1 MSVHALLNP
10 PSHWDDAVLSDV
22 VRAFALDDRFPAPA
36 NLFDALIEQL
46 EDPHWSA
53 QLSSRRAEWSRVLRQ
68 VRDDPPSGGW
78 IRAAVA
84 SSSRAANPVS
94 PRMEAYPLASL
105 FLQRPDSQLRPQAEG
120 LRALALA
127 AVLVSPKSGLSASTA
142 DVLRRSIAPGN
153 AQRQFVSS
161 FPKPT
166 HFLEYLPALNRH
178 LEELQSHIDELTS
191 TEAKLASA
199 LGRLLTRVVIA
210 TGDARSKAIPDAE
223 EPRSLS
229 SSRNH
234 RSGGRRSTPFAIPG
248 AQIDL
253 YLLSAPG
260 AQPDEPPDQFIAVSP
275 ELRANEADDPDLPGA
290 AAESSLGQTRYW
302 VARHQR
308 LVPCDTGRFTPFER
322 DSFVGTL
329 QAALHDP
336 NPMTVDAAGVLA
348 LVYLTGTPLDRVLEY
363 RLGGATDLVAPD
375 TFRRVVPEPD
385 KAFSPSH
392 ELEPYV
398 ESRASHVD
406 LPLPGIVADWLNA
419 RASGYCG
426 SLLDCLGHSTTDLR
440 QRITEQIECARS
452 NGRYRRVRLQRLTP
466 ALGLEIRLAT
476 ADDVAVHILS
486 GGEGQASPLL
496 AHYLVH
502 YVEYL
507 QALYAEA
514 TARLLGES

>member
-1 MSVHALLNP
+1 MSIHALLNP
-10 PSHWDDAVLSDV
+10 PSHWNDAVLSDV
-22 VRAFALDDRFPAPA
+22 VHAFALDDRFPAPA
-36 NLFDALIEQL
+36 NLFDALIEHL

-53 QLSSRRAEWSRVLRQ
+53 QQSARRAEWSRVLRQ
-68 VRDDPPSGGW
+68 VRDDPPAGGW
-78 IRAAVA
+78 PRAAVP
-84 SSSRAANPVS
+84 SSQRSTNPLS
-94 PRMEAYPLASL
+94 PRISAYPLASL
-105 FLQRPDSQLRPQAEG
+105 FLQRPDIQLRRQAEAF
-120 LRALALA
+120 RALVLA
-127 AVLVSPKSGLSASTA
+127 AVLVDPASGPSASAT
-142 DVLRRSIAPGN
+142 DVLRQSIVPRN
-153 AQRQFVSS
+153 DCRKFVSS
-161 FPKPT
+161 FPGPGS
-166 HFLEYLPALNRH
+166 FIEYIPALNSH
-178 LEELQSHIDELTS
+178 LKELQSNVGELTS
-191 TEAKLASA
+191 MEAKLASV
-199 LGRLLTRVVIA
+199 LGRLLTRVVVT
-210 TGDARSKAIPDAE
+210 TGDGRPKELPDAQ
-223 EPRSLS
+223 EPRPQSTP
-229 SSRNH
+229 RT

-253 YLLSAPG
+253 YLLSSPG

-275 ELRANEADDPDLPGA
+275 ELRANEADDPDLPDA

-322 DSFVGTL
+322 NSFVGTL
-329 QAALHDP
+329 HAALHDP

-348 LVYLTGTPLDRVLEY
+348 LVYLTGAPLDRVMEH
-363 RLGGATDLVAPD
+363 RLGGTTDLVAPD

-385 KAFSPSH
+385 KAFSPSD

-440 QRITEQIECARS
+440 QRIKEQIECARS
-452 NGRYRRVRLQRLTP
+452 NGRYRRVRLQRLAP